1 MLSRRRKDR
10 SKETDAVTTTSAAES
25 TARKWSNSRSGQG
38 KDWYCRPG
46 TVRCFLSEAKRR
58 KTTSM
63 IKTQHMNNKNNT
75 NRGVCKVV
83 DHDSQGAGRE
93 LSNRGVPEA
102 KVLDQECVVTK

>member
-1 MLSRRRKDR
+1 
-10 SKETDAVTTTSAAES
+10 
-25 TARKWSNSRSGQG
+25 
-38 KDWYCRPG
+38 
-46 TVRCFLSEAKRR
+46 
-58 KTTSM
+58 M